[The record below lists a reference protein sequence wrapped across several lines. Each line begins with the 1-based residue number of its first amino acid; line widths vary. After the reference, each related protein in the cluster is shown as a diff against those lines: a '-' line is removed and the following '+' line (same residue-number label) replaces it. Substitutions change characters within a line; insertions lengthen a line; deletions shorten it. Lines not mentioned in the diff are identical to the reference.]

1 MIIDCKLNC
10 KPDILSLTG
19 SDIERVNNY
28 KYLGVYLG
36 NSFSWK
42 DHIDFLIKNL
52 NVRMYCMR
60 KLHSFYVSPE
70 ILSVFYNSVICSVWR
85 YRLLAWGGNI
95 SQCEK
100 DRLNRL
106 IKRAS
111 RIIGTEQTGVGDT
124 YRALLPQKLHTVW
137 TDVSHPLHNSLS

>member
-1 MIIDCKLNC
+1 
-10 KPDILSLTG
+10 
-19 SDIERVNNY
+19 
-28 KYLGVYLG
+28 
-36 NSFSWK
+36 
-42 DHIDFLIKNL
+42 
-52 NVRMYCMR
+52 MYCMR

-85 YRLLAWGGNI
+85 YCLLAWGGNI
-95 SQCEK
+95 SKCEK
-100 DRLNRL
+100 DRL

-137 TDVSHPLHNSLS
+137 TDVSHPLHNLLADQLIVRSGRLRLPSFSTKTRYPLSFIEHAIPCHNCSFKR